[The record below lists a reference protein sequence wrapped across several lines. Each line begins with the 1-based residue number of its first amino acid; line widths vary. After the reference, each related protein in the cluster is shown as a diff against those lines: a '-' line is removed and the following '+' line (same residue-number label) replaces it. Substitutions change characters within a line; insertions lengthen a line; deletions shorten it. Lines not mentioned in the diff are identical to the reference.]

1 MIQFLLKTMVTAVAV
16 LIASYVLSGV
26 SVDSTLT
33 AVLVAIVLGLLNSF
47 IKPILIILT
56 IPITIFTLGLFLLV
70 INILIVKWAS
80 HIVPGFKVDGWFW
93 ALLFSLIVSF
103 VTSVLDGFIKTQKAQ
118 DS

>member
-1 MIQFLLKTMVTAVAV
+1 MIQFLIKTMVTAVAV
-16 LIASYVLSGV
+16 LIASYMLSGV

-80 HIVPGFKVDGWFW
+80 DIVPGFRVDGWFW

-103 VTSVLDGFIKTQKAQ
+103 VTSILDGLIKAQ
-118 DS
+118 KE

>member
-33 AVLVAIVLGLLNSF
+33 AVLVAIVLGFLNSF

-80 HIVPGFKVDGWFW
+80 DIVTGFRVDGWFW

-103 VTSVLDGFIKTQKAQ
+103 VTSVLDGLIKTQKENNN
-118 DS
+118 